1 MEYDLR
7 FLENIYKKLSDYETK
22 THIEGTDISI
32 LQIAG
37 KEQSEVVI
45 CRLISFLL
53 NPNEKHGQKEK
64 FLNLFLQTIKEI
76 EEKSVIS
83 ADELKSLQVITEFPA
98 NRRRIDIV
106 IKSNKRF
113 LPFEVKIWATDQNTQ
128 CKDYYD
134 FAKEQH
140 PVGAKKIFY
149 LTIDGHVPNASSMD
163 KLKDEG
169 HLELLSFR
177 NHILSW
183 LEQCEND
190 KDSYSP
196 ILQEY
201 IRELKLAVRKFC
213 GYTENQRMNE
223 EILDEI
229 IVDEKKL
236 KAAKAIC
243 SIEKE
248 IRPELLWKEFCNG
261 MEENSLKDDW
271 HEYPSKAGDGT
282 DPITVNITNDMNEE
296 VLIDFSFLT
305 NSIFIVTKNNLLKDN
320 IKDNI
325 LNTYSV
331 IELDGLNE
339 NGIRFKS
346 ASEIFLGAYDISPLD
361 LYKLFKLKKK
371 EIINRMNNF
380 IEIVYKSVTNI

>member
-1 MEYDLR
+1 MEYDLS

-76 EEKSVIS
+76 EEESVLS
-83 ADELKSLQVITEFPA
+83 EDELKSLQVITEFPA

-134 FAKEQH
+134 FAKDQH

-149 LTIDGHVPNASSMD
+149 LTIDGHEPNESSMD

-177 NHILSW
+177 NHVLSW

-201 IRELKLAVRKFC
+201 IRELKLAIRKFC
-213 GYTENQRMNE
+213 GYTENQSMNE

-229 IVDEKKL
+229 IKDENNL

-248 IRPELLWKEFCNG
+248 IRPDSLWEEFCQNISNSDIEDAQILNYDLAFIINTVDVIYEKLFNCIEITYTGEETPPDIQLIYEKLRSILMEHDYNCTKIEHNG
-261 MEENSLKDDW
+261 FSINNCREKFLGKDISLNFDLYVLFKNNKEAIIENIKKFNDLIFKSLK
-271 HEYPSKAGDGT
+271 
-282 DPITVNITNDMNEE
+282 
-296 VLIDFSFLT
+296 
-305 NSIFIVTKNNLLKDN
+305 
-320 IKDNI
+320 
-325 LNTYSV
+325 
-331 IELDGLNE
+331 
-339 NGIRFKS
+339 
-346 ASEIFLGAYDISPLD
+346 
-361 LYKLFKLKKK
+361 
-371 EIINRMNNF
+371 
-380 IEIVYKSVTNI
+380 

>member
-1 MEYDLR
+1 MEYDLS

-76 EEKSVIS
+76 EEESVLS
-83 ADELKSLQVITEFPA
+83 EDELKSLQVITEFPA

-134 FAKEQH
+134 FAKDQH

-149 LTIDGHVPNASSMD
+149 LTIDGHEPNESSMD

-177 NHILSW
+177 NHVLSW

-201 IRELKLAVRKFC
+201 IRELKLAIRKFC
-213 GYTENQRMNE
+213 GYTENQSMNE

-229 IVDEKKL
+229 IKDENNL

-248 IRPELLWKEFCNG
+248 IRPDSLWEEFCQNISNSDIEDAQILNYDLAFIINTVDVIYEKLFNCIEITYTGEETPPDIQLIYEKLRSILMEHDYNCTKIEHNG
-261 MEENSLKDDW
+261 FSINNCREKFLGKDISSNFDLYVLFKNNKEAIIENIKKFNDLIFQSLK
-271 HEYPSKAGDGT
+271 
-282 DPITVNITNDMNEE
+282 
-296 VLIDFSFLT
+296 
-305 NSIFIVTKNNLLKDN
+305 
-320 IKDNI
+320 
-325 LNTYSV
+325 
-331 IELDGLNE
+331 
-339 NGIRFKS
+339 
-346 ASEIFLGAYDISPLD
+346 
-361 LYKLFKLKKK
+361 
-371 EIINRMNNF
+371 
-380 IEIVYKSVTNI
+380 

>member
-1 MEYDLR
+1 MEYDLS

-22 THIEGTDISI
+22 THREGTDISI

-76 EEKSVIS
+76 EEESVIS

-149 LTIDGHVPNASSMD
+149 LTIDGHEPNASSMD

-169 HLELLSFR
+169 HLELLSFT
-177 NHILSW
+177 NHVLSW

-248 IRPELLWKEFCNG
+248 IRPDSLWKVFCHNIS
-261 MEENSLKDDW
+261 NSDLEDERLPNYEQVVRVLW
-271 HEYPSKAGDGT
+271 SDGT
-282 DPITVNITNDMNEE
+282 EVYVNYGDTD
-296 VLIDFSFLT
+296 VQ
-305 NSIFIVTKNNLLKDN
+305 V
-320 IKDNI
+320 
-325 LNTYSV
+325 
-331 IELDGLNE
+331 DGLTVAATD
-339 NGIRFKS
+339 F
-346 ASEIFLGAYDISPLD
+346 AV
-361 LYKLFKLKKK
+361 K
-371 EIINRMNNF
+371 E
-380 IEIVYKSVTNI
+380 VAQ

>member
-22 THIEGTDISI
+22 THREGTDISI

-76 EEKSVIS
+76 EEKSVLS
-83 ADELKSLQVITEFPA
+83 EDELKSLQVITEFPA

-134 FAKEQH
+134 FAKDQH

-213 GYTENQRMNE
+213 GYTENQRMYE
-223 EILDEI
+223 EILKEI
-229 IVDEKKL
+229 IRDDNNL

-248 IRPELLWKEFCNG
+248 IRPDSLWEKFWKTISESDIEDDRLPNYELAFGINTGDVINTVDVIYEKLFDCIEITYTGTETPSDIQLIYEKLRSILMEHDYNCTKIENNGFSINNCREKFLGKDISSNFDLYVLFKHNKEAII
-261 MEENSLKDDW
+261 ENIKKFNDLIFQSLK
-271 HEYPSKAGDGT
+271 
-282 DPITVNITNDMNEE
+282 
-296 VLIDFSFLT
+296 
-305 NSIFIVTKNNLLKDN
+305 
-320 IKDNI
+320 
-325 LNTYSV
+325 
-331 IELDGLNE
+331 
-339 NGIRFKS
+339 
-346 ASEIFLGAYDISPLD
+346 
-361 LYKLFKLKKK
+361 
-371 EIINRMNNF
+371 
-380 IEIVYKSVTNI
+380 

>member
-1 MEYDLR
+1 MEYDLS
-7 FLENIYKKLSDYETK
+7 FLENIYKKLNDYETETYK
-22 THIEGTDISI
+22 KGTDISI

-76 EEKSVIS
+76 EEESVIS
-83 ADELKSLQVITEFPA
+83 EDELKSLQVITEFPA

-134 FAKEQH
+134 FAKDQH

-149 LTIDGHVPNASSMD
+149 LTIDGHEPNESSMD
-163 KLKDEG
+163 ELKDED

-177 NHILSW
+177 NHVLSW
-183 LEQCEND
+183 LKQCEND

-213 GYTENQRMNE
+213 GYTENQKMNE

-229 IVDEKKL
+229 IKDGNKL

-248 IRPELLWKEFCNG
+248 IRPDLLWKEFCENISNSDIEDERLQNYELAFSINTVDVIFENLFEYIEITYTGNETLSDIQLIYEKLRSILIEHDYNCTKIENNG
-261 MEENSLKDDW
+261 FSINNCREKFLGKDISSNFDLYVLFKNNEEAIIENIKKFNDLIFQSLK
-271 HEYPSKAGDGT
+271 
-282 DPITVNITNDMNEE
+282 
-296 VLIDFSFLT
+296 
-305 NSIFIVTKNNLLKDN
+305 
-320 IKDNI
+320 
-325 LNTYSV
+325 
-331 IELDGLNE
+331 
-339 NGIRFKS
+339 
-346 ASEIFLGAYDISPLD
+346 
-361 LYKLFKLKKK
+361 
-371 EIINRMNNF
+371 
-380 IEIVYKSVTNI
+380 

>member
-76 EEKSVIS
+76 EEKSVLS
-83 ADELKSLQVITEFPA
+83 EDELKSLQVITEFPA

-134 FAKEQH
+134 FAKKQH

-149 LTIDGHVPNASSMD
+149 LTIDGHETNASSMD

-169 HLELLSFR
+169 HLELLSFT
-177 NHILSW
+177 NHVLSW

-248 IRPELLWKEFCNG
+248 IRPDSLWKEFCSSSIPNSDIEDWQLEDYELAFSIDTVDVIYEKLFDCIEITYTGEETPSDIQLIYEKLRSILMEHDYNCTKIENNG
-261 MEENSLKDDW
+261 FSINNCREKFLGKDISSNFDLYVLFENNKEAIIENIKKFNDLIFQSLK
-271 HEYPSKAGDGT
+271 
-282 DPITVNITNDMNEE
+282 
-296 VLIDFSFLT
+296 
-305 NSIFIVTKNNLLKDN
+305 
-320 IKDNI
+320 
-325 LNTYSV
+325 
-331 IELDGLNE
+331 
-339 NGIRFKS
+339 
-346 ASEIFLGAYDISPLD
+346 
-361 LYKLFKLKKK
+361 
-371 EIINRMNNF
+371 
-380 IEIVYKSVTNI
+380 

>member
-1 MEYDLR
+1 MEYDLS

-76 EEKSVIS
+76 EEKSVLS
-83 ADELKSLQVITEFPA
+83 EDELKSLQVITEFPA

-149 LTIDGHVPNASSMD
+149 LTIDGHEPNESSMD
-163 KLKDEG
+163 KLKDE
-169 HLELLSFR
+169 F
-177 NHILSW
+177 
-183 LEQCEND
+183 
-190 KDSYSP
+190 
-196 ILQEY
+196 
-201 IRELKLAVRKFC
+201 
-213 GYTENQRMNE
+213 
-223 EILDEI
+223 
-229 IVDEKKL
+229 
-236 KAAKAIC
+236 
-243 SIEKE
+243 
-248 IRPELLWKEFCNG
+248 
-261 MEENSLKDDW
+261 
-271 HEYPSKAGDGT
+271 
-282 DPITVNITNDMNEE
+282 
-296 VLIDFSFLT
+296 
-305 NSIFIVTKNNLLKDN
+305 IF
-320 IKDNI
+320 
-325 LNTYSV
+325 
-331 IELDGLNE
+331 
-339 NGIRFKS
+339 
-346 ASEIFLGAYDISPLD
+346 
-361 LYKLFKLKKK
+361 
-371 EIINRMNNF
+371 
-380 IEIVYKSVTNI
+380 

>member
-76 EEKSVIS
+76 EEESVIS

-134 FAKEQH
+134 FAKDQH
-140 PVGAKKIFY
+140 PVGDKKIFY
-149 LTIDGHVPNASSMD
+149 LTIDGHEPNAFSMD

-177 NHILSW
+177 NHVLSW

-196 ILQEY
+196 ILKEY

-248 IRPELLWKEFCNG
+248 IRPDSLWKEFCQNISNSDIEDEQILNYDLAFVINTVDVIFENLFECIEITYTGKETPSDIQLIYEKLRSILMEHDYNCTKIENNG
-261 MEENSLKDDW
+261 FSINNCREKFLGKDISSNFDLYVLFKNNKEAIIENIKKFNDLIFQSLK
-271 HEYPSKAGDGT
+271 
-282 DPITVNITNDMNEE
+282 
-296 VLIDFSFLT
+296 
-305 NSIFIVTKNNLLKDN
+305 
-320 IKDNI
+320 
-325 LNTYSV
+325 
-331 IELDGLNE
+331 
-339 NGIRFKS
+339 
-346 ASEIFLGAYDISPLD
+346 
-361 LYKLFKLKKK
+361 
-371 EIINRMNNF
+371 
-380 IEIVYKSVTNI
+380 

>member
-1 MEYDLR
+1 MEYDLS

-22 THIEGTDISI
+22 THREGTDISI

-37 KEQSEVVI
+37 KDQSEVVI

-76 EEKSVIS
+76 EEESVIS

-134 FAKEQH
+134 FAKDQH

-229 IVDEKKL
+229 IVAEKKL

-282 DPITVNITNDMNEE
+282 DPITVHIDIMDEE

>member
-1 MEYDLR
+1 MEYDLS
-7 FLENIYKKLSDYETK
+7 FLENIYKKLSDYETE
-22 THIEGTDISI
+22 THNKGTDISI

-76 EEKSVIS
+76 EEESVLS
-83 ADELKSLQVITEFPA
+83 EDELKSLQVITEFPA

-113 LPFEVKIWATDQNTQ
+113 LPFEVKIWAPDQNTQ

-140 PVGAKKIFY
+140 PVGAKKVFY
-149 LTIDGHVPNASSMD
+149 LTIDGHEPNESSMD

-169 HLELLSFR
+169 HLKLLSFR
-177 NHILSW
+177 NHVLSW

-196 ILQEY
+196 ILKEY

-223 EILDEI
+223 EILKEI
-229 IVDEKKL
+229 IDDEKKL

-248 IRPELLWKEFCNG
+248 IRPDSLWEEFCKNISNSDIEDERLLDNELAFIINTVDVIFGNLFEYIEITNTDKKTPSDIQLIYEKLRSILMEHDYNCTKIENNG
-261 MEENSLKDDW
+261 FSINNCREKFLGKDISSNFDLYVLFKNNKEAIIENIKKFNDLIFQSLK
-271 HEYPSKAGDGT
+271 
-282 DPITVNITNDMNEE
+282 
-296 VLIDFSFLT
+296 
-305 NSIFIVTKNNLLKDN
+305 
-320 IKDNI
+320 
-325 LNTYSV
+325 
-331 IELDGLNE
+331 
-339 NGIRFKS
+339 
-346 ASEIFLGAYDISPLD
+346 
-361 LYKLFKLKKK
+361 
-371 EIINRMNNF
+371 
-380 IEIVYKSVTNI
+380 

>member
-1 MEYDLR
+1 MEYDLS
-7 FLENIYKKLSDYETK
+7 FLENIYKKLSDYEAK
-22 THIEGTDISI
+22 THSEGTDISI

-64 FLNLFLQTIKEI
+64 FLNLFLQKIGEVAVS
-76 EEKSVIS
+76 EN
-83 ADELKSLQVITEFPA
+83 ELKSLQVITEFPA

-134 FAKEQH
+134 FAKVQH

-149 LTIDGHVPNASSMD
+149 LTIDGHEPNESSMD

-177 NHILSW
+177 NHVLSW

-223 EILDEI
+223 EILKEI
-229 IVDEKKL
+229 IDDEKKL

-248 IRPELLWKEFCNG
+248 IRPDLLWKEFCTD
-261 MEENSLKDDW
+261 MEENSLNDDW
-271 HEYPSKAGDGT
+271 HEYPSKAGDGI
-282 DPITVNITNDMNEE
+282 DPITVHIMDDE
-296 VLIDFSFLT
+296 VSIDFSFLT
-305 NSIFIVTKNNLLKDN
+305 QSIFINTENNSLKDK

-325 LNTYSV
+325 HNSNFV
-331 IELDGLNE
+331 IEFDGLNE

-346 ASEIFLGAYDISPLD
+346 ASEIYLGACDFSPLD
-361 LYKLFKLKKK
+361 LYKLFKFQKE

-380 IEIVYKSVTNI
+380 IEIVMRA

>member
-1 MEYDLR
+1 MEYDLS

-76 EEKSVIS
+76 EEKSVLS
-83 ADELKSLQVITEFPA
+83 EDELKSLQVITEFPA

-113 LPFEVKIWATDQNTQ
+113 LPFEVKIN
-128 CKDYYD
+128 
-134 FAKEQH
+134 E
-140 PVGAKKIFY
+140 
-149 LTIDGHVPNASSMD
+149 SSMD

-177 NHILSW
+177 NHVLSW
-183 LEQCEND
+183 LKQCEND

-196 ILQEY
+196 ILKEY

-223 EILDEI
+223 EILKEI
-229 IVDEKKL
+229 IKDDNNL

-248 IRPELLWKEFCNG
+248 IRPDLLWKEFCKIISESDIEDTRLPNYELAFAINTVDVIYEKLFECIEITYTGIETPSDIQLIYEKLRSILMEHDYNCTKIENNG
-261 MEENSLKDDW
+261 FSINNCREKFLGKDISSNFDLYVLFENNKEAIIENIKKFNDLIFQSLK
-271 HEYPSKAGDGT
+271 
-282 DPITVNITNDMNEE
+282 
-296 VLIDFSFLT
+296 
-305 NSIFIVTKNNLLKDN
+305 
-320 IKDNI
+320 
-325 LNTYSV
+325 
-331 IELDGLNE
+331 
-339 NGIRFKS
+339 
-346 ASEIFLGAYDISPLD
+346 
-361 LYKLFKLKKK
+361 
-371 EIINRMNNF
+371 
-380 IEIVYKSVTNI
+380 

>member
-1 MEYDLR
+1 MEYDLS

-22 THIEGTDISI
+22 THREGTDISI

-76 EEKSVIS
+76 EEESVIS

-149 LTIDGHVPNASSMD
+149 LTIDGHEPNESSMD

-177 NHILSW
+177 NHVLSW

-248 IRPELLWKEFCNG
+248 IRPDSLWKVFCHNISNSDLEDERLPNYELAFIINTVDVIFENLFECIEITYTGKETPSDIQLIYEKLRSILMEHDYNCTKIENNG
-261 MEENSLKDDW
+261 FSINNCREKFLGKDISSNFDLYVLFKNNKEAIIENIKKFNDLIFQSLK
-271 HEYPSKAGDGT
+271 
-282 DPITVNITNDMNEE
+282 
-296 VLIDFSFLT
+296 
-305 NSIFIVTKNNLLKDN
+305 
-320 IKDNI
+320 
-325 LNTYSV
+325 
-331 IELDGLNE
+331 
-339 NGIRFKS
+339 
-346 ASEIFLGAYDISPLD
+346 
-361 LYKLFKLKKK
+361 
-371 EIINRMNNF
+371 
-380 IEIVYKSVTNI
+380 

>member
-1 MEYDLR
+1 MEYDLS

-22 THIEGTDISI
+22 THREGTDISI

-64 FLNLFLQTIKEI
+64 FLNLFLQTIIEI
-76 EEKSVIS
+76 EEESVIS

-134 FAKEQH
+134 FAKDQH

-149 LTIDGHVPNASSMD
+149 LTIDGHEPNASSMD

-177 NHILSW
+177 NHVLSW

-190 KDSYSP
+190 KDSYST

-248 IRPELLWKEFCNG
+248 IRPDSLWKEFCHNISNSDLEDERLPNYELAFIINTVDVIYEKLFECIEITYTGTETPSDIQLIYEKLRSILMEHDYNCTKIENNG
-261 MEENSLKDDW
+261 FSINNCREKFLGKDISSNFDLYVLFKNNKEAIIENIKKFNDLIFQSLK
-271 HEYPSKAGDGT
+271 
-282 DPITVNITNDMNEE
+282 
-296 VLIDFSFLT
+296 
-305 NSIFIVTKNNLLKDN
+305 
-320 IKDNI
+320 
-325 LNTYSV
+325 
-331 IELDGLNE
+331 
-339 NGIRFKS
+339 
-346 ASEIFLGAYDISPLD
+346 
-361 LYKLFKLKKK
+361 
-371 EIINRMNNF
+371 
-380 IEIVYKSVTNI
+380 

>member
-1 MEYDLR
+1 MEYDLS

-22 THIEGTDISI
+22 THREGTDISI

-76 EEKSVIS
+76 EEESVIS
-83 ADELKSLQVITEFPA
+83 EDELKSLQVITEFPA

-149 LTIDGHVPNASSMD
+149 LTIDGHEPNESSMD

-177 NHILSW
+177 NHVLSW
-183 LEQCEND
+183 LKQCEND

-196 ILQEY
+196 ILKEY

-223 EILDEI
+223 EILKEI
-229 IVDEKKL
+229 IKDDNNL

-248 IRPELLWKEFCNG
+248 IRPDLLWKEFCHNISNSDIEDEQILNYDLAFVINTVDVIYEKLFDCIEITYTGEETPSDIQLIYEKLRSILMEHDYNCTKIENNG
-261 MEENSLKDDW
+261 FSINNCREKFLGKNISSNFDLYVLFKNNKEAIIENIKKFNDLLFQSLK
-271 HEYPSKAGDGT
+271 
-282 DPITVNITNDMNEE
+282 
-296 VLIDFSFLT
+296 
-305 NSIFIVTKNNLLKDN
+305 
-320 IKDNI
+320 
-325 LNTYSV
+325 
-331 IELDGLNE
+331 
-339 NGIRFKS
+339 
-346 ASEIFLGAYDISPLD
+346 
-361 LYKLFKLKKK
+361 
-371 EIINRMNNF
+371 
-380 IEIVYKSVTNI
+380 

>member
-1 MEYDLR
+1 MEYDLS

-22 THIEGTDISI
+22 THSEGTDISI

-76 EEKSVIS
+76 EEESVLS
-83 ADELKSLQVITEFPA
+83 EDELKSLQVITEFPA

-134 FAKEQH
+134 FAKDQH

-149 LTIDGHVPNASSMD
+149 LTIDGHEPNESSMD

-177 NHILSW
+177 NHVLSW

-196 ILQEY
+196 ILKEY

-223 EILDEI
+223 EILKEI
-229 IVDEKKL
+229 IDDEKKL

-248 IRPELLWKEFCNG
+248 IRPDSLWEEFCQNISKSDIEDEQILNYDLAFVINTVDVIYEKLFDYIEITYTGNDTPSDIQLIYEKLRSILMEHDYNCTKIENNG
-261 MEENSLKDDW
+261 FSINNCREKFLGKDISSNFDLYVLFKHNKEAIIENIKKFNDLIFQSLK
-271 HEYPSKAGDGT
+271 
-282 DPITVNITNDMNEE
+282 
-296 VLIDFSFLT
+296 
-305 NSIFIVTKNNLLKDN
+305 
-320 IKDNI
+320 
-325 LNTYSV
+325 
-331 IELDGLNE
+331 
-339 NGIRFKS
+339 
-346 ASEIFLGAYDISPLD
+346 
-361 LYKLFKLKKK
+361 
-371 EIINRMNNF
+371 
-380 IEIVYKSVTNI
+380 

>member
-1 MEYDLR
+1 MEYDLS

-22 THIEGTDISI
+22 THREGTDISI

-76 EEKSVIS
+76 EEESVIS

-149 LTIDGHVPNASSMD
+149 LTIDGHEPNASSMD

-169 HLELLSFR
+169 HLELLSFT
-177 NHILSW
+177 NHVLSW

-248 IRPELLWKEFCNG
+248 IRPDSLWKVFCHNISNSDLEDERLPNYELAFIINTVDVIFENLFECIEITYTGKETPSDIQLIYEKLRSILMEHDYNCTKIENNG
-261 MEENSLKDDW
+261 FSINNCREKFLGKDISSNFDLYVLFKNNKEAIIENIKKFNDLIFQSLK
-271 HEYPSKAGDGT
+271 
-282 DPITVNITNDMNEE
+282 
-296 VLIDFSFLT
+296 
-305 NSIFIVTKNNLLKDN
+305 
-320 IKDNI
+320 
-325 LNTYSV
+325 
-331 IELDGLNE
+331 
-339 NGIRFKS
+339 
-346 ASEIFLGAYDISPLD
+346 
-361 LYKLFKLKKK
+361 
-371 EIINRMNNF
+371 
-380 IEIVYKSVTNI
+380 